1 MLKNIKFSLYLVLV
15 AFFVTSCSEYQKA
28 LKNEDVAVK
37 YELAE
42 KLYKDEKYRK
52 ANRLFEQIMPRYVGK
67 PQGERVVYMYAD
79 ALYKVE
85 DYYMAAYQFERF
97 SNSYPKSTKAEEA
110 GFYSA
115 KATALTSPRY
125 SLDQTDTYEAL
136 DKLQKFINKYPESE
150 LLPEANELVA
160 GLTEKLEKKSL
171 EIAKLYNKTM
181 KYKACIKSVD
191 NFVISYPGSEYTED
205 AMFVKLDA
213 SYKLAVNSFDYLV
226 RDRLEDTKDA
236 YLELVDEY
244 PNTTYKEQALEIYNS
259 VTEELQKRS

>member
-1 MLKNIKFSLYLVLV
+1 MLKNIKSSLYLIVL
-15 AFFVTSCSEYQKA
+15 AIFVTSCSEYQKA
-28 LKNEDVAVK
+28 LKTEDTAVK

-42 KLYKDEKYRK
+42 KLYKDGKYRK

-97 SNSYPKSTKAEEA
+97 TNSYPKSTKSEEA
-110 GFYSA
+110 AFYSA
-115 KATALTSPRY
+115 KATSLTSPKY

-150 LLPEANELVA
+150 LLPEANVLVA
-160 GLTEKLEKKSL
+160 DLTEKLEKKSL

-191 NFVISYPGSEYTED
+191 NFVISYPGSAYTED
-205 AMFVKLDA
+205 ALYVKLDA
-213 SYKLAVNSFDYLV
+213 SYKLAINSFEYLIK
-226 RDRLEDTKDA
+226 DRLEDTKES
-236 YLELVDEY
+236 YLELMDEF
-244 PNTTYKEQALEIYNS
+244 PETSYKDKALEIYNS
-259 VTEELQKRS
+259 VTEELEKRS